1 MLSTMLSF
9 GVLLHDFSVKGGKVV
24 WCAARHQPLIGDYLG
39 IFPKSFCIDQI
50 LFYCSHGGEFPT
62 FYDFRINQYLRSV
75 TNGRH
80 RFTRCEEFA
89 YERKCSFIRPQFV
102 RITRPAWNRK
112 GVVVVILCI
121 AEWCMYRV
129 IIRRLVTLFRT
140 HALLNR

>member
-50 LFYCSHGGEFPT
+50 LFYCSHGGEFQT

-80 RFTRCEEFA
+80 QFTRCEEFA
-89 YERKCSFIRPQFV
+89 YETKCSFIGAQFV
-102 RITRPAWNRK
+102 PINLPPWNQET
-112 GVVVVILCI
+112 VVVVHPCL
-121 AEWCMYRV
+121 A
-129 IIRRLVTLFRT
+129 
-140 HALLNR
+140 